1 MEKSTST
8 YMPGL
13 SRLGKNISDV
23 HHYFLETYKEKRKEI
38 VDGLS
43 FFKDDL
49 SERTGRYIDHV
60 TLPIN
65 NFLKDVAQIEKEFKE
80 EISKGEEYCICIDGK
95 MIPAS
100 EVLSL
105 SMEENY

>member
-1 MEKSTST
+1 MEKSPNT

-13 SRLGKNISDV
+13 SRLGKNIGQV
-23 HHYFLETYKEKRKEI
+23 HNYFIEKRKELA
-38 VDGLS
+38 VGLS
-43 FFKDDL
+43 FFKEDL

-65 NFLKDVAQIEKEFKE
+65 NFLKDITQIEKEFE
-80 EISKGEEYCICIDGK
+80 QEISKSGEYCICLDGK

-100 EVLSL
+100 EVLSR

>member
-13 SRLGKNISDV
+13 SRLGKNIGQV
-23 HHYFLETYKEKRKEI
+23 HNYFIEKRKEI
-38 VDGLS
+38 ADGLS

-60 TLPIN
+60 TLPVN

-80 EISKGEEYCICIDGK
+80 ELSKGKEYCICIDGK